1 MSKDSSIVTM
11 LFKIHSLFT
20 KLIHPWSGLLHFYEF
35 HHTMIAHLSLTFLCL
50 GQVKGRASFI
60 GSVLNVFLIK
70 IETKVEENCKA
81 NSLSPYFS
89 FLRFIFWKKQDYRYI
104 HCKSIQFKNMMDD
117 LHAALF
123 SAIKCGNIRED
134 FINKNTSLG
143 LSQDINT
150 FIKSAESSTPVKVN
164 T

>member
-1 MSKDSSIVTM
+1 MNRLHVYVLVSGLLHSILQPPANSHINSLCVMSKDSSIVTM

-89 FLRFIFWKKQDYRYI
+89 FLRFIF
-104 HCKSIQFKNMMDD
+104 
-117 LHAALF
+117 
-123 SAIKCGNIRED
+123 
-134 FINKNTSLG
+134 
-143 LSQDINT
+143 
-150 FIKSAESSTPVKVN
+150 
-164 T
+164 